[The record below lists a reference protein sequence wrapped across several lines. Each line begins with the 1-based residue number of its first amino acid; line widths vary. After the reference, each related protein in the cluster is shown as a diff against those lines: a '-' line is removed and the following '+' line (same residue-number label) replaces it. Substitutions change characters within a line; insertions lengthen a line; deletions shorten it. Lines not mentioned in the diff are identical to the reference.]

1 MKIKAPSPAMGVA
14 LLSLAVA
21 STGSAVAAVSY
32 ATNAGKVDGRDA
44 VSSKSSTDKAA
55 GKIVATAGAGPDKG
69 TIPGKFLGG
78 VMRGDADSFARLA
91 EVQDNTGDV
100 PSNVASI
107 PGLGTLTA
115 SCGDQNGKAGVEDP
129 VTRITF
135 ANTSPGN
142 INFARTIGNGEAAL
156 TVVGPNTVNTTT
168 IGGSNTFRITLEQGG
183 RNSIFDG
190 VVRQDGRNTA
200 AATCLV
206 YGYAQQVSNIRD

>member
-44 VSSKSSTDKAA
+44 VSSKSSNDSAA
-55 GKIVATAGAGPDKG
+55 GKLVATAGAGPDKG

-78 VMRGDADSFARLA
+78 VMRGDADSFARFAL
-91 EVQDNTGDV
+91 VQDNTGDV
-100 PSNVASI
+100 PSTVSTI

-115 SCGDQNGKAGVEDP
+115 SCGDQNTKAGVEDP
-129 VTRITF
+129 ISRLTF
-135 ANTSPGN
+135 ANTSAAPV
-142 INFARTIGNGEAAL
+142 NFARTVNNGEPAL
-156 TVVGPNTVNTTT
+156 TVVLPNTVNTTT
-168 IGGSNTFRITLEQGG
+168 IGGSATFRITLEQGG

-190 VVRQDGRNTA
+190 VVRQDGRGTA
-200 AATCLV
+200 DANCLV

>member
-14 LLSLAVA
+14 LLALGVA

-44 VSSKSSTDKAA
+44 VSSKSSSEKAA
-55 GKIVATAGAGPDKG
+55 GKLVATAGAGPDKG

-91 EVQDNTGDV
+91 QVQDNAGDV
-100 PSNVASI
+100 PTVVSTI
-107 PGLGTLTA
+107 PGVGTLTA
-115 SCGDQNGKAGVEDP
+115 ACGDQSAKPGVEDP
-129 VTRITF
+129 ISRLTF
-135 ANTSPGN
+135 SNTSAAPV
-142 INFARTIGNGEAAL
+142 NFARTLNNNEPAL
-156 TVVGPNTVNTTT
+156 GIVQPNTVNTTT
-168 IGGSNTFRITLEQGG
+168 VGGSATFRITLEQGG

-190 VVRQDGRNTA
+190 VVRQDGRGTPD
-200 AATCLV
+200 ATCLV